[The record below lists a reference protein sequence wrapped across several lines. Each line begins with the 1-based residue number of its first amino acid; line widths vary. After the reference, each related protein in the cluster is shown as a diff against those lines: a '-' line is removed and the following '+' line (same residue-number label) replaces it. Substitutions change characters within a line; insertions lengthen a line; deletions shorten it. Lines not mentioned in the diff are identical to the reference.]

1 MFVPSKSK
9 SVLGCLTTEL
19 VSSDAVNRNH
29 KLEGTHHRSIKFA
42 GGSGEG
48 MSLESTETK
57 NEIHNTGFKVMALN
71 IFSLIPHLDE
81 LRIFLNEQRPHIIGI
96 TETKI
101 DSNIDNSHI
110 EIDDYVVER
119 NDRNRHGEGVAMYI
133 HKSVNYRLREDLS
146 NSAIESISLQVKVC
160 KYKPFIVTSIYRPP
174 GIPVD
179 YFNELDRLF
188 HFIDAEDKETICLGD
203 TNCDMLDS
211 TNNDTKHLMKLLT
224 KFNLVQLIKS
234 PTPTMATTKTIID
247 HIITNRSESVSKS
260 GVLSCGISDH
270 DAVFMTKSMRLPKL
284 KASPRLL
291 NVRNYKKFNLKAFRK
306 DMNNVPFDEIKTL
319 SYDANEMW
327 TLWKSFFS
335 DILNKHAPIHLC
347 KS

>member
-1 MFVPSKSK
+1 M
-9 SVLGCLTTEL
+9 
-19 VSSDAVNRNH
+19 SS
-29 KLEGTHHRSIKFA
+29 
-42 GGSGEG
+42 
-48 MSLESTETK
+48 ESTKTK
-57 NEIHNTGFKVMALN
+57 NEIHNTGFKVMALS

-119 NDRNRHGEGVAMYI
+119 NDRNRHGGGVAMYI
-133 HKSVNYRLREDLS
+133 HKSVSYRLREDLS
-146 NSAIESISLQVKVC
+146 NSDTESISIQVKVC
-160 KYKPFIVTSIYRPP
+160 NYKPFIVTSIYRPP

-188 HFIDAEDKETICLGD
+188 HFIDAEDNETIYLGD

-234 PTPTMATTKTIID
+234 PTHTMATTKTLFD

-306 DMNNVPFDEIKTL
+306 DMNNVPFDEIKNISL
-319 SYDANEMW
+319 DANEMW
-327 TLWKSFFS
+327 TLYKAFS
-335 DILNKHAPIHLC
+335 
-347 KS
+347 